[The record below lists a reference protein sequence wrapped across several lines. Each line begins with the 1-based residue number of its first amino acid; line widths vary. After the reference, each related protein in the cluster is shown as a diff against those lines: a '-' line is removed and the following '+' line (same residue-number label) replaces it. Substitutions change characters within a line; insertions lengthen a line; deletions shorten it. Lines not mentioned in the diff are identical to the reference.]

1 MIDDNA
7 TDEAVDGSST
17 TYEAKL
23 VNVMITNHPVI
34 GGRRH
39 DCNSILFA
47 KRQSMITPLE
57 VIDDKTSVY
66 FSIEKDPHGS
76 SENTEDRFFKLDL
89 AVKVFLLYYNYY
101 YQY

>member
-1 MIDDNA
+1 
-7 TDEAVDGSST
+7 
-17 TYEAKL
+17 
-23 VNVMITNHPVI
+23 
-34 GGRRH
+34 
-39 DCNSILFA
+39 
-47 KRQSMITPLE
+47 MITPLE